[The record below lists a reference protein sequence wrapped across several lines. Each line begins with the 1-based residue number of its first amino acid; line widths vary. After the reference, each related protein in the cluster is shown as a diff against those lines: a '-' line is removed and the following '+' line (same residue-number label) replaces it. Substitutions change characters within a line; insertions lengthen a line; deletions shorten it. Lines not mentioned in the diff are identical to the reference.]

1 MKHKKAWIIS
11 LALMSFAVLMLTG
24 CTGKDSK
31 ISKAVKAYETVSEQT
46 VQIEKNYLSEDGY
59 IKSDDMDGVLSEVY
73 TCAQTLYAVSYTHL
87 VPKCT

>member
-11 LALMSFAVLMLTG
+11 LILMSFAVLMLTG

-46 VQIEKNYLSEDGY
+46 VQIEKT
-59 IKSDDMDGVLSEVY
+59 I
-73 TCAQTLYAVSYTHL
+73 
-87 VPKCT
+87 